1 MHALTID
8 GLSKNFAAA
17 SGHRIQALDRVSLSI
32 GQGELVAVLGASG
45 CGKSTLLRLV
55 AGFETADAGTIRL
68 GDRRLS
74 GPDTHVPP
82 EARKIGIVFQSYALW
97 PHMDVAGNV
106 GYALAVAGL
115 DKATRRARVAEALE
129 SVDLAGFETRK
140 PAELSGGQRQ
150 RVALARCLAMDPA
163 IVLLDEPLANLDIH
177 LRASML
183 ESFAAFHA
191 KTKATMLYVTHDQAE
206 AMALADRIAVLEAGR
221 LLQFADPRTLYR
233 EPDNAAVARF
243 VGRGMVLDA
252 HLAANE
258 SGTANVEIFGTVA
271 RVRAAPGRAP
281 GACKLV
287 LRAENL
293 ALDAAGFAARVTH
306 AAYIGGAWEIAASP
320 LSAPSTILR
329 AVLGDGPRPRPGD
342 TLNLAPKDGWVLPG

>member
-17 SGHRIQALDRVSLSI
+17 SGQCIQALDRVSLSI

-233 EPDNAAVARF
+233 EPDNAAVALF
-243 VGRGMVLDA
+243 QMIGRQLQAFEPLHEIGTE
-252 HLAANE
+252 HLAFA
-258 SGTANVEIFGTVA
+258 VEG
-271 RVRAAPGRAP
+271 
-281 GACKLV
+281 
-287 LRAENL
+287 
-293 ALDAAGFAARVTH
+293 
-306 AAYIGGAWEIAASP
+306 IAAQ
-320 LSAPSTILR
+320 
-329 AVLGDGPRPRPGD
+329 PGGF
-342 TLNLAPKDGWVLPG
+342 TA

>member
-17 SGHRIQALDRVSLSI
+17 SGDRIQALDRVSLAI
-32 GQGELVAVLGASG
+32 GAGELVAVLGASG

-55 AGFETADAGTIRL
+55 AGFETPDSGTIRL
-68 GDRRLS
+68 GDRLLS
-74 GPDTHVPP
+74 GPGTHVPP
-82 EARKIGIVFQSYALW
+82 EARKVGIVFQSYALW

-106 GYALAVAGL
+106 GYALAVAGHA
-115 DKATRRARVAEALE
+115 KAIQRTRVAAALE

-150 RVALARCLAMDPA
+150 RVALARCLAMDPDL
-163 IVLLDEPLANLDIH
+163 VLLDEPLANLDIH

-191 KTKATMLYVTHDQAE
+191 KTKAAMLYVTHDQAE

-252 HLAANE
+252 HMATNE
-258 SGTANVEIFGTVA
+258 GGVAYAEIFGVSA
-271 RVRAAPGRAP
+271 RVRATPGHAP

-293 ALDAAGFAARVTH
+293 APNPAGFAVRVAH
-306 AAYIGGAWEIAASP
+306 AAYIGGGWEIAASP
-320 LSAPSTILR
+320 VAEPSTSLR
-329 AVLGDGPRPRPGD
+329 AVLGDGPRPQVGD
-342 TLNLAPKDGWVLPG
+342 TLSLAPDDGWVLPS

>member
-8 GLSKNFAAA
+8 TLSKNFIAA

-32 GQGELVAVLGASG
+32 GKGELVAVLGASG
-45 CGKSTLLRLV
+45 CGKSTLLRMV
-55 AGFETADAGTIRL
+55 AGFETADGGTIRL
-68 GDRRLS
+68 GDRLLS

-82 EARKIGIVFQSYALW
+82 EARKVGIVFQSYALW

-115 DKATRRARVAEALE
+115 DKATQRARVAAALE
-129 SVDLAGFETRK
+129 SVDLAGFEARK

-163 IVLLDEPLANLDIH
+163 LVLLDEPLANLDIH

-191 KTKATMLYVTHDQAE
+191 KTQATMLYVTHDQAE

-233 EPDNAAVARF
+233 EPDNEAVARF

-252 HLAANE
+252 RMTANE
-258 SGTANVEIFGTVA
+258 GGAAQVEIFGASA
-271 RVRAAPGRAP
+271 RVRAAAAHAP
-281 GACKLV
+281 GTCKLV

-293 ALDAAGFAARVTH
+293 APAADGFAVRVTH
-306 AAYIGGAWEIAASP
+306 AAYIGGAWEIAANP
-320 LSAPSTILR
+320 LAEPGTILR
-329 AVLGDGPRPRPGD
+329 AVLGDGPRPQPGD
-342 TLNLAPKDGWVLPG
+342 TLNLAPKDGWVLPR

>member
-32 GQGELVAVLGASG
+32 GEGELVAVLGASG
-45 CGKSTLLRLV
+45 CGKSTLLRMV
-55 AGFETADAGTIRL
+55 AGFETADGGTIRL
-68 GDRRLS
+68 GQRLLT

-82 EARKIGIVFQSYALW
+82 EARKVGIVFQSYALW

-115 DKATRRARVAEALE
+115 DKATQRTRMAAALE
-129 SVDLAGFETRK
+129 SVDLAGFEARK

-163 IVLLDEPLANLDIH
+163 LVLLDEPLANLDIH

-183 ESFAAFHA
+183 ESFSAFHA

-233 EPDNAAVARF
+233 EPDNEAVARF

-252 HLAANE
+252 RMTANAG
-258 SGTANVEIFGTVA
+258 GTANVDIFGAAAT
-271 RVRAAPGRAP
+271 VRAAPAQAP

-293 ALDAAGFAARVTH
+293 APDPGGFAVRVAH
-306 AAYIGGAWEIAASP
+306 AAYIGGAWEIAAIP
-320 LSAPSTILR
+320 LAEPGTILR
-329 AVLGDGPRPRPGD
+329 AVLGDGPRPLPGD

>member
-8 GLSKNFAAA
+8 GISKNFAAA

-32 GQGELVAVLGASG
+32 DAGELVAVLGASG
-45 CGKSTLLRLV
+45 CGKSTLLRMV

-68 GDRRLS
+68 GDRLLT
-74 GPDTHVPP
+74 GPATHVPP
-82 EARKIGIVFQSYALW
+82 EARKVGIVFQSYALW

-115 DKATRRARVAEALE
+115 DKATIRTRVAAALE

-163 IVLLDEPLANLDIH
+163 LVLLDEPLANLDIH

-183 ESFAAFHA
+183 ESFASFHA
-191 KTKATMLYVTHDQAE
+191 KTEATMLYVTHDQAE

-233 EPDNAAVARF
+233 EPDNEAVARF
-243 VGRGMVLDA
+243 VGRGMVVGA
-252 HLAANE
+252 HMTANE
-258 SGTANVEIFGTVA
+258 NGAAQVEIFGASV
-271 RVRAAPGRAP
+271 RVRASAACAPGPR
-281 GACKLV
+281 KLV

-293 ALDAAGFAARVTH
+293 APAADGFGVRVTH
-306 AAYIGGAWEIAASP
+306 AAYIGGAWEIAAVP
-320 LSAPSTILR
+320 LAEPDTNLR
-329 AVLGDGPRPRPGD
+329 AVLGDGPRPQPGD